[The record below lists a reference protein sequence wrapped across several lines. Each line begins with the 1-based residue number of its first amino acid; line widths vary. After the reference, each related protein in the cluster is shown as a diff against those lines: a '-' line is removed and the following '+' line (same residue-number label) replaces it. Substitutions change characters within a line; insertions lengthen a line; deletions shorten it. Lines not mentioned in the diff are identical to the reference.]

1 MCYDSDARPPY
12 PPISGGAAD
21 GKDIILTASDGNQF
35 AAYIAYAAQPA
46 GPQVIIYP
54 DVRGLHQFYKE
65 LALRFAEVGVRALAI
80 DYFGRTA
87 GLTPRDES
95 FEYMPHVEKMT
106 IPTFLTDVMGAL
118 AYLRGL
124 STTDRPT
131 FVVGFCR
138 GGTLALYTGAEELNL
153 AGLIPFY
160 AGLSRPIAGSKGS
173 TLEQAAKIRYPVL
186 GLFGGADQGIPAS
199 DIDQLD
205 QQLDTAHVPHHIVTY
220 DGAPHSFFDRRY
232 AEYADASADAWT
244 RMLNFINTRTL

>member
-21 GKDIILTASDGNQF
+21 GQDIVVTAPDGNQF
-35 AAYIAYAAQPA
+35 AAYIAYAAQPT

-65 LALRFAEVGVRALAI
+65 LVLRFAEVGVRALAI

-87 GLTPRDES
+87 GLTPRDGN
-95 FEYMPHVEKMT
+95 FEFMPHVEQMT
-106 IPTFLTDVMGAL
+106 IPTFLTDVMASL

-124 STTDRPT
+124 SKADRPT
-131 FVVGFCR
+131 FIVGFCR
-138 GGTLALYTGAEELNL
+138 GGTLALHTGAEEFNL

-160 AGLSRPIAGSKGS
+160 AGLSRPIPGSQGS
-173 TLEQAAKIRYPVL
+173 TLEQAREDSLSCPRPVWRNR
-186 GLFGGADQGIPAS
+186 S
-199 DIDQLD
+199 R
-205 QQLDTAHVPHHIVTY
+205 
-220 DGAPHSFFDRRY
+220 HSRQRHRSVGEAATLPECRTTSLPTKVRRTGFFDRKY

-244 RMLNFINTRTL
+244 RILNFINTRTL

>member
-21 GKDIILTASDGNQF
+21 GQDIVLTAPDGNQF
-35 AAYIAYAAQPA
+35 AAYIAYAAQPT
-46 GPQVIIYP
+46 GPQVVIYP

-95 FEYMPHVEKMT
+95 FEYMPHVEQMT

-124 STTDRPT
+124 SKADRPT
-131 FVVGFCR
+131 FIVGFCR
-138 GGTLALYTGAEELNL
+138 GGTLALHTGAEEFNL
-153 AGLIPFY
+153 AGLDSFLCRIEPSHPRQQRQHTG
-160 AGLSRPIAGSKGS
+160 AGRQDSLSRARPVWRSRSRHSRQRHRTAGSAGS
-173 TLEQAAKIRYPVL
+173 ILPE
-186 GLFGGADQGIPAS
+186 
-199 DIDQLD
+199 
-205 QQLDTAHVPHHIVTY
+205 
-220 DGAPHSFFDRRY
+220 
-232 AEYADASADAWT
+232 
-244 RMLNFINTRTL
+244 